1 MSGRTLTVSQ
11 YLGGSDNVK
20 FIEKFPSE
28 QTTFNYNFGAN
39 IANYAFELDA
49 QTIVVDTLAY
59 DRITGDPNFTDSNVI
74 GHFANVDIGASNV
87 SARNNAAGTVNIT
100 IPSHI
105 YTQASKILP
114 DARTNIPITI
124 FSVAWT
130 DSGQTPNTVQ
140 AHRWAIIERYKPGDN
155 ALGNVLTSAGFTSL
169 TT

>member
-11 YLGGSDNVK
+11 YLGGADNVK

-28 QTTFNYNFGAN
+28 QKTFNYDFGAN
-39 IANYAFELDA
+39 ITNYAFELDA
-49 QTIVVDTLAY
+49 QTIVVDTLTY
-59 DRITGDPNFTDSNVI
+59 DRTTGDPNFTDSTVV
-74 GHFANVDIGASNV
+74 GYFANVDIGSGNV
-87 SARNNAAGTVNIT
+87 SARNNTAGTVNIT

-105 YTQASKILP
+105 YPPTANITP

-130 DSGQTPNTVQ
+130 DSGSTPTTTQ
-140 AHRWAIIERYKPGDN
+140 AHRWAVIERYKPGDN
-155 ALGNVLTSAGFTSL
+155 ALGNVRASAGFTSL